1 MVLMD
6 SRDDYHKKA
15 TILRMKKTKNLKIG
29 LIVCMALCTLL
40 TTNNQSTLPPKALP
54 PISFKHRLFKMK
66 MKTQQI
72 RTNHQKKIPT
82 IMSKKQH
89 ATLRQTNVTLPT
101 QNHWFIPT
109 FLVHYKRYA
118 KKKDY
123 ATSFTGI
130 QASRDLQLSQIKTSG
145 VLCATAYN
153 FSRTDLD
160 YGAKTIK
167 ALINSSSNR
176 INGFK

>member
-1 MVLMD
+1 M
-6 SRDDYHKKA
+6 
-15 TILRMKKTKNLKIG
+15 TI
-29 LIVCMALCTLL
+29 
-40 TTNNQSTLPPKALP
+40 NQFILPPKALP
-54 PISFKHRLFKMK
+54 PISFNHRLFKMK

-89 ATLRQTNVTLPT
+89 ATLQQTNATLPT

-109 FLVHYKRYA
+109 FLVHYKHYA

-123 ATSFTGI
+123 VTSFTGI
-130 QASRDLQLSQIKTSG
+130 PILRDLHISLMKTSR
-145 VLCATAYN
+145 VLCATVYN
-153 FSRTDLD
+153 FSRTDLN

-167 ALINSSSNR
+167 VLINSSSNR

>member
-1 MVLMD
+1 M
-6 SRDDYHKKA
+6 
-15 TILRMKKTKNLKIG
+15 
-29 LIVCMALCTLL
+29 
-40 TTNNQSTLPPKALP
+40 TNNQFILPPKALP
-54 PISFKHRLFKMK
+54 PIYFNHCLFKMK

-72 RTNHQKKIPT
+72 RTNHQKKILT

-89 ATLRQTNVTLPT
+89 ATLPT

-130 QASRDLQLSQIKTSG
+130 PILRDLHISLMKTSR
-145 VLCATAYN
+145 VLCATVYN

-160 YGAKTIK
+160 YGAKTTK
-167 ALINSSSNR
+167 VLINSSSNR